1 MKRHPRTILGVI
13 LMLPFVA
20 LVAGC
25 LYITVLACIRDVTFR
40 YIVLVFLGVALVI
53 ASTAWG
59 TYLLGRD

>member
-1 MKRHPRTILGVI
+1 
-13 LMLPFVA
+13 MLPFVA